1 MEGGSKG
8 AREGSREKKWDGE
21 REGGKM
27 MERETER
34 RYIILTYS
42 GSKK

>member
-8 AREGSREKKWDGE
+8 AREGSREKGGNGK
-21 REGGKM
+21 RKGGKM

-34 RYIILTYS
+34 RDIILTYS

>member
-8 AREGSREKKWDGE
+8 AREGSREKRRDGG
-21 REGGKM
+21 REKG
-27 MERETER
+27 RD
-34 RYIILTYS
+34 IILAYS